1 MTQQQAEDD
10 HSPSPAELFTRAV
23 ALLTAQ
29 GDLRVWSVI
38 ISVFGDLALERND
51 VITGTLLT
59 RLTTLMGLKPEAVRV
74 ALFRLRK
81 DGWIT
86 SHKTGRSS
94 AYRLTDMGFRETQ
107 AARTRI
113 YAPSLP
119 EPESWQLLVS
129 RPMVQAAR
137 AQDEKTLQE
146 QGFHIIGPGIYLG
159 AGNLA
164 AGDGFLAVD
173 GQITRLPDWLRAA
186 VPPDGLEQGFA
197 ELCARLGDLSAL
209 LDGDIPAL
217 DATERATLRVLIVHH
232 WRRLLL
238 RQPNLPD
245 RFFPD
250 GWPGVACR
258 GRVMALLAR
267 LERPALDEL
276 QETPG

>member
-1 MTQQQAEDD
+1 MTQRQAEDET
-10 HSPSPAELFTRAV
+10 HPSSAELFTRAV
-23 ALLTAQ
+23 ALLTTQ

-38 ISVFGDLALERND
+38 ISIFGDLALNRDD
-51 VITGTLLT
+51 VITGALLT

-74 ALFRLRK
+74 ALFRLRR

-86 SHKTGRSS
+86 SRKSGRSS
-94 AYRLTDMGFRETQ
+94 AYRLTDMGFGETQ
-107 AARTRI
+107 AARARI

-146 QGFHIIGPGIYLG
+146 QGFHVVGPGIYLG
-159 AGNLA
+159 ASDLP
-164 AGDGFLAVD
+164 AGDDFLAID
-173 GQITRLPDWLRAA
+173 GQITRLPDWLR
-186 VPPDGLEQGFA
+186 VSMPPEGLEQGFA
-197 ELCARLGDLSAL
+197 DLCARLRDLTSL
-209 LDGDIPAL
+209 LDGAPAAL

-238 RQPNLPD
+238 RQPDLPD

-258 GRVMALLAR
+258 ARVMGLLEQ
-267 LERPALDEL
+267 LDRPSLASL
-276 QETPG
+276 QDSPG

>member
-1 MTQQQAEDD
+1 MAQRQAEDD
-10 HSPSPAELFTRAV
+10 HLPSSAELFTRAV
-23 ALLTAQ
+23 ALLIAQ

-38 ISVFGDLALERND
+38 ISVFGDLALGRDD
-51 VITGTLLT
+51 VITGALLT

-107 AARTRI
+107 AARARI
-113 YAPSLP
+113 YAPSPP

-137 AQDEKTLQE
+137 AQDEKALQE

-173 GQITRLPDWLRAA
+173 GQISSLPDWLRASI
-186 VPPDGLEQGFA
+186 PPEGLEQGFA
-197 ELCARLGDLSAL
+197 DLCARLRDLSAL
-209 LDGDIPAL
+209 LDGDIPVL

-238 RQPNLPD
+238 RQPDLPD

-250 GWPGVACR
+250 GWPGVTCR
-258 GRVMALLAR
+258 ARVMGLLER